1 MSSWLE
7 QLERE
12 LDARLSAFLR
22 NNPVQDNL
30 FSEQHLKDRAGALQ
44 RQRQQLQGEAKQQ
57 RQQLLRL
64 AEDVRAW
71 RSRVDRAQA
80 AGAADLAERAAQ
92 HLGSLMN
99 QGRALWA
106 DLEDLGRRFT
116 EVEQQLEELRQQ
128 QQTPSPQRW
137 RRTGRCLKRN
147 RSWSC
152 AQRWSEL
159 IQALGAG
166 LRLTPS
172 GGGVGSGRR
181 SACAEARFR
190 ALTVAPAD
198 PIGGHLVPRLVVYS
212 TGSITH
218 PRRERPWGFH

>member
-44 RQRQQLQGEAKQQ
+44 RQRQQLQSEAKQQ
-57 RQQLLRL
+57 RQQLLQL

-71 RSRVDRAQA
+71 RNRVDRAKA
-80 AGAADLAERAAQ
+80 AGANDLAERAAQ
-92 HLGSLMN
+92 HLSSLMN

-116 EVEQQLEELRQQ
+116 EVEQQLKDLHQQ
-128 QQTPSPQRW
+128 RQTPSPSTLEKDWALFEAEQELEQL
-137 RRTGRCLKRN
+137 RRD
-147 RSWSC
+147 S
-152 AQRWSEL
+152 
-159 IQALGAG
+159 G
-166 LRLTPS
+166 LT
-172 GGGVGSGRR
+172 
-181 SACAEARFR
+181 
-190 ALTVAPAD
+190 
-198 PIGGHLVPRLVVYS
+198 
-212 TGSITH
+212 
-218 PRRERPWGFH
+218 

>member
-1 MSSWLE
+1 MSNWLE

-44 RQRQQLQGEAKQQ
+44 RQRQQLQGEAKHQ
-57 RQQLLRL
+57 RRQLLRL

-92 HLGSLMN
+92 HLTSLMN

-106 DLEDLGRRFT
+106 DLEDLGRRFN
-116 EVEQQLEELRQQ
+116 EVERLLQELHQQK
-128 QQTPSPQRW
+128 QTPSPS
-137 RRTGRCLKRN
+137 TLEKDL
-147 RSWSC
+147 S
-152 AQRWSEL
+152 L
-159 IQALGAG
+159 IH
-166 LRLTPS
+166 
-172 GGGVGSGRR
+172 
-181 SACAEARFR
+181 
-190 ALTVAPAD
+190 
-198 PIGGHLVPRLVVYS
+198 I
-212 TGSITH
+212 
-218 PRRERPWGFH
+218 